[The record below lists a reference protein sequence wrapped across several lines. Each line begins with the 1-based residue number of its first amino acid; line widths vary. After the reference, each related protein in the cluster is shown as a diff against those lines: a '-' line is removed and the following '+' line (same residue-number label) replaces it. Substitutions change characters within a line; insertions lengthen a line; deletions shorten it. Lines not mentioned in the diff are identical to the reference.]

1 MILFIIRWKERFFLL
16 TKDYLH
22 CFKTELKTST
32 EMGAFITKVKLSDVE
47 DVCLLTKKGYLTIS
61 LSHVKDGRVFLRRHD
76 GIKEWYSMIKAY
88 VHESRKRR
96 IFWAGSDGVDENS
109 VEAWLMSRQEGG
121 SSRTRRT
128 RTPPRQRT
136 VSREQTGDDSGL
148 ESGHS
153 SMNQGTSDDTS
164 STGDYATSARRSRLD
179 SFRMRT
185 RKSRKDKRNTKVSQR
200 TIV

>member
-1 MILFIIRWKERFFLL
+1 MFIL
-16 TKDYLH
+16 TK
-22 CFKTELKTST
+22 
-32 EMGAFITKVKLSDVE
+32 
-47 DVCLLTKKGYLTIS
+47 TI
-61 LSHVKDGRVFLRRHD
+61 FQ
-76 GIKEWYSMIKAY
+76 AY

-109 VEAWLMSRQEGG
+109 VETWLMSRQQGG

-153 SMNQGTSDDTS
+153 SMNTGEATSGTSDDTS
-164 STGDYATSARRSRLD
+164 STGDYSAS
-179 SFRMRT
+179 
-185 RKSRKDKRNTKVSQR
+185 
-200 TIV
+200 I